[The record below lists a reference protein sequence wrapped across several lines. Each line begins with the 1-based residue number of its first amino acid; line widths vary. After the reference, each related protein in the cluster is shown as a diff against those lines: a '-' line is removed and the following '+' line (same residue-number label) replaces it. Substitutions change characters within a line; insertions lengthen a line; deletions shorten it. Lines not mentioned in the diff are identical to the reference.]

1 MSCNT
6 GGADSRHGF
15 QTAMH
20 QIRQW
25 QYVNAVPSRRALH
38 LVAVVAMLG
47 VTACGG
53 AGAVPTFVPQ
63 NSSQVC
69 RTAIL
74 EVAAVTIAEP
84 NLNVSGLWCIPI
96 RP

>member
-1 MSCNT
+1 M
-6 GGADSRHGF
+6 
-15 QTAMH
+15 
-20 QIRQW
+20 
-25 QYVNAVPSRRALH
+25 NAVRSRGALRW
-38 LVAVVAMLG
+38 LAVVATLG
-47 VTACGG
+47 VAACGG

-74 EVAAVTIAEP
+74 EVATVTIAEP
-84 NLNVSGLWCIPI
+84 NSNVSGLWCIPV